1 MKRTLA
7 YCALLAVLVPACRSA
22 APKGG
27 ATGPAGP
34 DPLRAYVGDVRLLRA
49 KADEARVKVDGKHAL
64 TGSCDMAVRV
74 RAARFDKDGAVFSLE
89 TIGRPRLA
97 AAEPRCRNIQ
107 PGIQLLFGGLTARS
121 ADLVPRVDA
130 VLQTPEAYLA
140 AHGVRFDR
148 PAAALPKDVASPDA
162 AARPAEAVLGRK
174 VTAWPKVLLA
184 VHPAVHDL
192 SGRVR
197 QESELEFDAVVGT
210 DGRLHDPVIG
220 TGLTAAHTET
230 VMAALARWRYEPART
245 ADGVVAARIS
255 SRLALRVY

>member
-7 YCALLAVLVPACRSA
+7 YCALLAALVPACRSA

-27 ATGPAGP
+27 AATAGP

-49 KADEARVKVDGKHAL
+49 KADQARVKVDARHPLA
-64 TGSCDMAVRV
+64 GSCDMAVRV
-74 RAARFDKDGAVFSLE
+74 RAARFDKDGALFSLE
-89 TIGRPRLA
+89 PIGRPRLA
-97 AAEPRCRNIQ
+97 AGETRCRNIQ
-107 PGIQLLFGGLTARS
+107 PGIQLLFAGLTPRS
-121 ADLVPRVDA
+121 SDVVPQVDA

-148 PAAALPKDVASPDA
+148 PAAVLPREVASPDVA
-162 AARPAEAVLGRK
+162 GRPAEAVLGRK

-184 VHPAVHDL
+184 LHPVVHDL

-197 QESELEFDAVVGT
+197 QESELDFDAVVGT
-210 DGRLHDPVIG
+210 DGRLHDPVVA
-220 TGLTAAHTET
+220 TGLNPAQRDL
-230 VMAALARWRYEPART
+230 VMAALSRWRYEPART